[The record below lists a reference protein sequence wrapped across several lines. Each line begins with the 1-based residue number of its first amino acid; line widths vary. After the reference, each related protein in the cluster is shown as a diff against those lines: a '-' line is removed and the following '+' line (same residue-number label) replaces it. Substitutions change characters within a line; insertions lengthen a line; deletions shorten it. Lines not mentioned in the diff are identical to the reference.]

1 VFFFLCWLGGIP
13 GDASVEEEEGRTRNG
28 GV

>member
-1 VFFFLCWLGGIP
+1 LCWLGGIP

>member
-1 VFFFLCWLGGIP
+1 LCWLGGIP
-13 GDASVEEEEGRTRNG
+13 GDASVEEERGRTRNG